1 MKDQKL
7 KALELA
13 IKLSAQ
19 GDQKDADVIVRLL
32 SSVTELED
40 KIINLSSEPCSP

>member
-1 MKDQKL
+1 MKEQKT

-13 IKLSAQ
+13 VKLATK
-19 GDQKDADVIVRLL
+19 GDQKDADIIVRLL

-40 KIINLSSEPCSP
+40 KIISLSSEPCVP